1 MENTKYNT
9 RSIVEAGLISAIIVI
24 LMLITGYV
32 PMMSFMGTLI
42 LPVPVALL
50 FIRHDIKV
58 TIAAI
63 VVSALITAAL
73 FNPIQALL
81 SAISFGLTGLT
92 LGYSIKKGKSSNYT
106 LFLLAVVSLIATLL
120 TLVMTIFLIQNTTIT
135 VFVTRT
141 INEINMAL
149 KESIDMAKALY
160 SKAGMTE
167 EQFKQM
173 DAMLAMFNTDFLIN
187 AIGAILILQSA
198 ISAFLNYVTAKAVL
212 RRLGYAMKNM
222 TPFTQLYI
230 SSLAGALIVLPVPLG
245 VYLKA
250 KNFSLGDPILTS
262 GTMIMQYVFLIV
274 GISVAAYFLKNRFK
288 LSKGVIILIVLF
300 TAFNPVFSSMFLYL
314 GIADMIIDFRKIN
327 PNRILKR

>member
-1 MENTKYNT
+1 MENRRYNT
-9 RSIVEAGLISAIIVI
+9 KSIVEAGLISAIIVV

-32 PMMSFMGTLI
+32 PMLSFMGTLI

-63 VVSALITAAL
+63 VVSAIITASL
-73 FNPIQALL
+73 FNPIQALM
-81 SAISFGLTGLT
+81 SAISFGLIGLT
-92 LGYSIKKGKSSNYT
+92 LGYCIKKDKSSNYT
-106 LFLLAVVSLIATLL
+106 LLLLAVVSLIATIL
-120 TLVMTIFLIQNTTIT
+120 TYILTIFLIQNTTIT
-135 VFVTRT
+135 VFITRT
-141 INEINMAL
+141 INEINIAF
-149 KESIDMAKALY
+149 KESIDMAKAFY

-173 DAMLAMFNTDFLIN
+173 DAVVAIFNSDFLIN
-187 AIGAILILQSA
+187 SFAAILVMQAML
-198 ISAFLNYVTAKAVL
+198 SAFLNYVTAKAVL
-212 RRLGYAMKNM
+212 KRLGYAMKSM

-230 SSLAGALIVLPVPLG
+230 SSLAGALVVLPVPLG

-250 KNFSLGDPILTS
+250 KNLPLGDPILTS
-262 GTMIMQYVFLIV
+262 GTMLMQYTFLIV
-274 GISVAAYFLKNRFK
+274 GISVAAYYLKNRFK

-314 GIADMIIDFRKIN
+314 GIADMIIDFRKVN
-327 PNRILKR
+327 PNRILRR